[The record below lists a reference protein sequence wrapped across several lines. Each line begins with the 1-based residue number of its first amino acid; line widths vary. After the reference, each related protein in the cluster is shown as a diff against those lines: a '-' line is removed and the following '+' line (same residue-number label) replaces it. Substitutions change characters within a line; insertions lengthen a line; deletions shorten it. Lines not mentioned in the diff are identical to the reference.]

1 MAGIWGASVWSD
13 IWVSVEAC
21 PGCVFTLGS
30 SDRSNGPSSAG
41 LDPLW
46 SLSQS
51 LSFIER
57 TLGGVTGHNS
67 STDKRT
73 TSS

>member
-46 SLSQS
+46 SLPQS
-51 LSFIER
+51 LSFIEPQ
-57 TLGGVTGHNS
+57 GAVTGHNS
-67 STDKRT
+67 STGKRT